1 MTSSESGPE
10 KLRGFHLFS
19 LLSAEESEFIFPH
32 FREVVL
38 PAGTTF
44 IETDEGAS
52 CLYLI
57 VSGVAEV
64 RLPLIGPRG
73 TTSIAK
79 FGPGDCVGELSLAR
93 INRRVASAT
102 AQVECKCLVVET
114 HHLVRVFEENPQIG
128 YAVYRRLSEILTDRL
143 VATNMMLRNSESHI

>member
-1 MTSSESGPE
+1 MASPESGAD
-10 KLRGFHLFS
+10 KIRGFHLFS
-19 LLSAEESEFIFPH
+19 LLSPEDCEFVFPH
-32 FREVVL
+32 FREVHI

-52 CLYLI
+52 CLFLI
-57 VSGVAEV
+57 VSGIAEV

-102 AQVECKCLVVET
+102 AQVDCKCLVVET
-114 HHLVRVFEENPQIG
+114 HHLVRVFEENPTIG

-143 VATNMMLRNSESHI
+143 VATNMMLRNSESHT